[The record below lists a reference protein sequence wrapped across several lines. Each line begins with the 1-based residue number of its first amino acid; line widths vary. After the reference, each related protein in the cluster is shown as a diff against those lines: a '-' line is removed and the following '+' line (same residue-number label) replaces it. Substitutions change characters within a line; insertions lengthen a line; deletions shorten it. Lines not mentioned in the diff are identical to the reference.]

1 GWVNWWSDCRSRR
14 FINCGRLNING
25 LAPPSP
31 TTVRKMTQLKTNYE
45 SLEEIG
51 RGGFGVVYKARCIA
65 KDKPWYESIVAIK
78 KVDISKVPGFRVGLE
93 LQALASLRHENIVDF
108 YEEFR
113 ENGAQ
118 YIVMEY
124 CRYGSLRDYVKKNGK
139 LTDKC
144 AAFVLRQ
151 LVNAVKHIH
160 SSGMMHRDLSAGNV
174 LISSMRNGKFRVK
187 LADFG
192 LATLLRQGD
201 MTGTIVGTPGYIA
214 PQVYGRSYN
223 QKADVFSLGGILY
236 LMLVGK
242 DPPREQGSKQLDLDE
257 VSEEGAELIRLMM
270 HPDESR
276 RITLHDIRMS
286 AFSRIADEFDMSG
299 NSFRDGSREQ
309 IRRSSRE
316 YYQLSYAQ
324 PVRVR
329 AQSAQPRV
337 PSCTKTNKE
346 SGFES
351 GDIEFTNAR
360 RLSLEDRCRHSLC
373 DGSVC
378 RRCGIKRLRERRKE
392 ANEYPCTSHSTVDQ
406 NVPGNS
412 DRVGRSERHVYGS
425 RRNLSDLKTS
435 TTRATTV
442 SSRGAANVMIW
453 PLDISRLSPNKMATG
468 AGRFFFNSDDS
479 LVYEVAGRRRSVSRD
494 CQTAEECVV
503 CVVVVETK
511 AVDGQ
516 VMSVYKAAKRIPF
529 PRPDDPP
536 LPYDR
541 TWSRTYKSFEE
552 LQTNPSHLR
561 YYRQIIEATKKL
573 AGRVEKIVFKPSAET
588 TARLMENGDFR
599 VKFSDGR
606 LAVQKMGATSVVV
619 SNGGSSQA
627 TLSSGEMRMFNDA
640 RFDVLEMERLL
651 ERATFL
657 AFKPFPFH
665 FSNASLFTASST
677 VEERPSR
684 NESSQGINV
693 LNRLSSRPQVSAFI
707 SEGSNPRL
715 SRKPLA
721 SISNNLS
728 LGSYRKLQRRVVD
741 SHDAENI
748 RPEIEERR
756 EDSPTPRILREGEY
770 KLRAQ
775 KSSSGKRVITS
786 ITSVGVRTS
795 RSVRI
800 STTSRNTYV
809 YEVAGD
815 SSRTVRFRFDGRDFS
830 DVPLPA
836 RNLVYTLY
844 RKREEYA

>member
-1 GWVNWWSDCRSRR
+1 
-14 FINCGRLNING
+14 
-25 LAPPSP
+25 
-31 TTVRKMTQLKTNYE
+31 MTQLKTNYD
-45 SLEEIG
+45 SVEEIG

-65 KDKPWYESIVAIK
+65 KDKPWYDNIVAIK

-236 LMLVGK
+236 LMLIGK

-337 PSCTKTNKE
+337 PSYTKTNKE

-360 RLSLEDRCRHSLC
+360 RLSLENRCRHSLC

-378 RRCGIKRLRERRKE
+378 RRCGIKRSRERRIE
-392 ANEYPCTSHSTVDQ
+392 ANEYPCTSYSTIDQ
-406 NVPGNS
+406 NAPGNS
-412 DRVGRSERHVYGS
+412 ERVGRSERHIYGS
-425 RRNLSDLKTS
+425 RRNLNDLKTS
-435 TTRATTV
+435 TTRETTI
-442 SSRGAANVMIW
+442 SSRAAANVMIW
-453 PLDISRLSPNKMATG
+453 PLDISRLSPNKMAIG
-468 AGRFFFNSDDS
+468 AGRFFFNTDDS

-494 CQTAEECVV
+494 CQVTEECVV
-503 CVVVVETK
+503 CVVIVETK
-511 AVDGQ
+511 AVGGQ

-529 PRPDDPP
+529 PRPEDPP
-536 LPYDR
+536 LLYDR

-561 YYRQIIEATKKL
+561 YYRQIFEAAKKL

-599 VKFSDGR
+599 LKFSDGR
-606 LAVQKMGATSVVV
+606 LAMQKVGTTSVVV
-619 SNGGSSQA
+619 SNGGSLQA
-627 TLSSGEMRMFNDA
+627 MLSSGEMRMFNDA

-677 VEERPSR
+677 VEKRPSR
-684 NESSQGINV
+684 NESTQEINV
-693 LNRLSSRPQVSAFI
+693 ASRLSSRRPQVSAFI
-707 SEGSNPRL
+707 SEGSNGRL
-715 SRKPLA
+715 SRRPLA
-721 SISNNLS
+721 PISDNFS
-728 LGSYRKLQRRVVD
+728 AGSYRNLQRTVVD
-741 SHDAENI
+741 SHDAENM
-748 RPEIEERR
+748 RPVIEECR
-756 EDSPTPRILREGEY
+756 EDSATPRILREGEY

-775 KSSSGKRVITS
+775 KSSSGKRIITS
-786 ITSVGVRTS
+786 ITSVGVGTS
-795 RSVRI
+795 RSVRV
-800 STTSRNTYV
+800 STTSHNTYV

-815 SSRTVRFRFDGRDFS
+815 SSRTTRFRFDGRDFS
-830 DVPLPA
+830 DVPLSA